1 MQKALTENDTVT
13 VNKIKKEYKNF
24 QNDMNDYSKTFIK
37 KVIQSKN
44 PELYNLINNNKKLK
58 EYKNKNSKY
67 ESI

>member
-1 MQKALTENDTVT
+1 MKINIEEKIMEALYEGCTYREIQTKCGNP
-13 VNKIKKEYKNF
+13 
-24 QNDMNDYSKTFIK
+24 SKTFIK